1 MVHTWHVTTVI
12 CETKLCSSRG
22 FRGTGGQV
30 DVAVGEGGE
39 AGEGT
44 ASGPTAIPAPAHF
57 GQHVLRPQD

>member
-1 MVHTWHVTTVI
+1 M
-12 CETKLCSSRG
+12 
-22 FRGTGGQV
+22 

-39 AGEGT
+39 AGEGM